1 MVKDYQVMEYSC
13 NSFTAWEIFFFFP
26 KLHFKILVGLSLGI
40 TILKV
45 KKEGKILSLEKLFK
59 AWINSKECV

>member
-1 MVKDYQVMEYSC
+1 MEYSC
-13 NSFTAWEIFFFFP
+13 NSFTAWEFCVFFFFFQ

>member
-13 NSFTAWEIFFFFP
+13 NSFTAWEIFFFP

>member
-1 MVKDYQVMEYSC
+1 M
-13 NSFTAWEIFFFFP
+13 
-26 KLHFKILVGLSLGI
+26 GI

>member
-1 MVKDYQVMEYSC
+1 MEYSC
-13 NSFTAWEIFFFFP
+13 NSFTAGRFFFFP

-45 KKEGKILSLEKLFK
+45 KKEGKILSLENSLKLG
-59 AWINSKECV
+59 